1 MAHLQHLGDG
11 GHRQPVP
18 VGRPDGL
25 IALSAE
31 LLGGLLKLAL
41 APGVVLG
48 KCRQLRAGRGC
59 VALRARDKGI
69 VGRIPANRLA

>member
-1 MAHLQHLGDG
+1 
-11 GHRQPVP
+11 
-18 VGRPDGL
+18 
-25 IALSAE
+25 
-31 LLGGLLKLAL
+31 LLKLAL